1 MTAFREFCIL
11 ITIAMVFVLPVSAL
25 EQQQTAGAQVMV
37 TNVSMDP
44 QVFMV
49 GDTGTIAIEVINN
62 GAQSVA
68 IRRAT
73 MFDEEIIVDSRP
85 YDTMTYLGAGNRMS
99 FTFTVTAP
107 VDEGIY
113 YPTFSMDFR
122 DAGYLRYPVKL
133 QVQDKPLKISVI
145 KKPDVFMDGK
155 KENVEILIGNP
166 RDNAVSGVVV
176 YPSGE
181 GIETTPS
188 SIFIGMIAPDQSQK
202 VSFSITPTKS
212 TDLEIHVDY
221 MNGIN
226 SHSEIIRIPVDLG
239 DSKTRAELILSNIQV
254 ERSGSEYTL
263 SGDVTNAGLEVA
275 NAVVITSGDEVT
287 PLDPYR
293 KYVVGTLQ
301 PDDFSGFE
309 ITFST
314 EGAGNVPVVVSYKDN
329 DGKLYTTT
337 TNINIPSVRAGEQ
350 ETGDLPITMIA
361 IILACA
367 VVIGGIV
374 WYSWRKR

>member
-1 MTAFREFCIL
+1 MKSVRVFFFAMALLIL
-11 ITIAMVFVLPVSAL
+11 VLQVSAV
-25 EQQQTAGAQVMV
+25 EEHQTAAAQVMV

-44 QVFMV
+44 LVFM
-49 GDTGTIAIEVINN
+49 GDDTGTIAIEVVNN

-73 MFDEEIIVDSRP
+73 MYDEEIRVESRP
-85 YDTMTYLGAGNRMS
+85 YDTMMYLGAGNRMA
-99 FTFTVTAP
+99 FTFTVSAP
-107 VDEGIY
+107 VPEGIY
-113 YPTFSMDFR
+113 YPTFSLDFR
-122 DAGYLRYPVKL
+122 DAGYLQYPVKL
-133 QVQDKPLKISVI
+133 QVQDEPLKVSILN
-145 KKPDVFMDGK
+145 KPDVFMNGK
-155 KENVEILIGNP
+155 KENVEILVGNP
-166 RDNAVSGVVV
+166 RDNAVSGVIV

-181 GIETTPS
+181 GILSNPS

-202 VSFSITPTKS
+202 VSFSITPTRS

-226 SHSEIIRIPVDLG
+226 PHAEVIRIPVDLG
-239 DSKTRAELILSNIQV
+239 DSRTRADLILSNIQV
-254 ERSGSEYTL
+254 ERSGTGYSL

-275 NAVVITSGDEVT
+275 NAVVITSGEGST
-287 PLDPYR
+287 PMDPYR

-309 ITFST
+309 ITFTT
-314 EGAGNVPVVVSYKDN
+314 EGAGNVPVVASYKDN

-337 TNINIPSVRAGEQ
+337 TVISIPSVRAGDQ
-350 ETGDLPITMIA
+350 EAGEIPITMIA
-361 IILACA
+361 VIVVCA
-367 VVIGGIV
+367 AVIGGIV